1 MATRGT
7 TSRNGSSS
15 GKRTAGRRQDDAI
28 SVLKADHRRVEE
40 LFKRFDAAGP
50 RALKTKRSLVDRMI
64 TELSVH
70 AAIEETLLYPAA
82 RSEVPETE
90 SEVLEALEEH
100 HVVKWELSEL
110 EGMAP
115 DDERFTAKVT
125 VMMENVRHHVK
136 EEESTLFPALRKH
149 LSRIRLVELGEE
161 LEHGRGVAPTRPH
174 PRGPDSPPQALAV
187 DAVAGAL
194 DKARELVRSA
204 RS

>member
-1 MATRGT
+1 MATT
-7 TSRNGSSS
+7 SSTSRRRGAAAS
-15 GKRTAGRRQDDAI
+15 RRQDDAI
-28 SVLKADHRRVEE
+28 SLLKADHKSVEE
-40 LFKRFDAAGP
+40 LFTRFEAAGP

-64 TELSVH
+64 AELSVH
-70 AAIEETLLYPAA
+70 AAIEETVLYPAA
-82 RSEVPETE
+82 RSEVPDAE

-125 VMMENVRHHVK
+125 VLTETVRHHVK

-149 LSRIRLVELGEE
+149 LTRARLVELGEE
-161 LEHGRGVAPTRPH
+161 LAQRKSLAPTRPH
-174 PRGPDSPPQALAV
+174 PRGPDTPPQAVAV

-194 DKARELVRSA
+194 DKARDLVRSV

>member
-1 MATRGT
+1 MATTGSTSRKSSNSRKRT
-7 TSRNGSSS
+7 TSRRPG
-15 GKRTAGRRQDDAI
+15 DAI
-28 SVLKADHRRVEE
+28 SLLKSDHRSVEE
-40 LFKRFDAAGP
+40 LFTKFEGAGP

-64 TELSVH
+64 AELSVH
-70 AAIEETLLYPAA
+70 AAIEETVLYPAA
-82 RSEVPETE
+82 RAEVPDTE

-110 EGMAP
+110 EGMSAE
-115 DDERFTAKVT
+115 DERFSAKVT

-149 LSRIRLVELGEE
+149 LSRMRLVELGEV
-161 LEHGRGVAPTRPH
+161 LQQRKALAPTRPH
-174 PRGPDSPPQALAV
+174 PRGPDSPPQAVAV

-194 DKARELVRSA
+194 DKARDLVRSA

>member
-1 MATRGT
+1 MATRRTPSGNGT
-7 TSRNGSSS
+7 PTR
-15 GKRTAGRRQDDAI
+15 KRSTARRPEDAI
-28 SVLKADHRRVEE
+28 SVLKADHRRVED
-40 LFKRFDAAGP
+40 LFTRFEAAGP

-64 TELSVH
+64 AELSVH
-70 AAIEETLLYPAA
+70 AAIEEAVLYPAA

-115 DDERFTAKVT
+115 DDERFGAKIT
-125 VMMENVRHHVK
+125 VMTENVRHHVK
-136 EEESTLFPALRKH
+136 EEESTLFPALRRH
-149 LSRIRLVELGEE
+149 LTRSRLIELGEE
-161 LEHGRGVAPTRPH
+161 LERRRALAPTRPH

-194 DKARELVRSA
+194 DKARDLVRSA